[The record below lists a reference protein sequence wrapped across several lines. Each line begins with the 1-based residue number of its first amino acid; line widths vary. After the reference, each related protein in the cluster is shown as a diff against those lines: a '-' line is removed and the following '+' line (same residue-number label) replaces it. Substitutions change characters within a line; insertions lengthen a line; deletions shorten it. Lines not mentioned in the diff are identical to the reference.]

1 MRAAIFD
8 MDGLL
13 IDSEPLWQE
22 AEVAVFR
29 ELGVPLTRDMC
40 RQTIGIRVDGVV
52 RHWHERFP
60 WQGPS
65 LEAVAARIVT
75 AVARLIGERGALMPG
90 VRESI
95 EVLRD
100 ADYVLAVAS
109 SSPLVLIR
117 AALEQLEVLDEFAVV
132 HSAEDEPEGKPHPA
146 VYRTTMARLDVD
158 PARCIAFEDSI
169 AGIRSAKSAGA
180 WVIAVP
186 DEVDR
191 SNPDVNEAD
200 VVLDSMT
207 GFSLDLLEGRRVNR

>member
-29 ELGVPLTRDMC
+29 QLGVPLTRDMC

-52 RHWHERFP
+52 RHWHEQFP

-65 LEAVAARIVT
+65 LGAVAAQIVAT
-75 AVARLIGERGALMPG
+75 VGELIAERGVLMPG
-90 VRESI
+90 VRQAI
-95 EVLRD
+95 DLLRGEN
-100 ADYVLAVAS
+100 YVLAVAS
-109 SSPLVLIR
+109 SSPLALIR
-117 AALEQLEVLDEFAVV
+117 TALEQLQVLDEFAVV
-132 HSAEDEPEGKPHPA
+132 HSAEDEAEGKPHPA
-146 VYRTTMARLDVD
+146 VYATTMARLAIE
-158 PARCIAFEDSI
+158 PAACIAFEDSV

-186 DEVDR
+186 DAVDR
-191 SNPDVNEAD
+191 ANPDVALAD
-200 VVLDSMT
+200 VVLDSMS
-207 GFSLDLLEGRRVNR
+207 GFSLDLVERRGVHR

>member
-1 MRAAIFD
+1 MKAAIFD

-13 IDSEPLWQE
+13 IDSEPLWQA
-22 AEVAVFR
+22 AEVDVFR
-29 ELGVPLTRDMC
+29 QLGVPLTREMC

-60 WQGPS
+60 WEGPS
-65 LEAVAARIVT
+65 LEAVAAQIVET
-75 AVARLIGERGALMPG
+75 VAQLIGERGALLPG

-95 EVLRD
+95 DLLRN

-117 AALEQLEVLDEFAVV
+117 AALEQLQVLDEFAVV
-132 HSAEDEPEGKPHPA
+132 HSAEAEAEGKPHPA
-146 VYRTTMARLDVD
+146 VYLTTMARLDVD
-158 PARCIAFEDSI
+158 PAHCIAFEDSI

-191 SNPDVNEAD
+191 TNPDVREAD

-207 GFSLDLLEGRRVNR
+207 GFSLDLVEGRRVNR